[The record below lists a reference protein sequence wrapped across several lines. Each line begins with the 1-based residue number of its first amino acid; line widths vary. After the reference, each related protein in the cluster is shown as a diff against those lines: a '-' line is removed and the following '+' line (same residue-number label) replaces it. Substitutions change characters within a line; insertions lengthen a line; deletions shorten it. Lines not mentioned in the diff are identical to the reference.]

1 MQFWMPIWLRIL
13 TPKWLVVRQTFTI
26 IISLLFSSQIKSV
39 EWTIWL
45 EGRLASNFEITGKNQ
60 SILSSSSNSNCV
72 SDCTDYIVSALRERN
87 YCVIL
92 LAFEQCALKSKNK
105 AILFFVSSNK
115 MRNLKIWSRCWLTS
129 CVTETVTKTGM
140 IMLLGEITSKANIDY
155 QTLVRN
161 VVKKIGY
168 DDSGKGSF
176 AWNMENSK
184 K

>member
-26 IISLLFSSQIKSV
+26 IISLLFSFQINSV

-45 EGRLASNFEITGKNQ
+45 EGRLASNFEITGKISRSSPPPPTVIVFQ
-60 SILSSSSNSNCV
+60 TALTTLSLRCEKR
-72 SDCTDYIVSALRERN
+72 IIALFFWP
-87 YCVIL
+87 
-92 LAFEQCALKSKNK
+92 FEQCALKSKNK
-105 AILFFVSSNK
+105 VILFFVSSNK